1 MEEGQMGSGCSRIH
15 PAAKYFYRLPTS
27 RATGLRDAMAAGVD
41 IETGGHVF
49 QLHVTNAQGMIE
61 PLFIPRTGGQFFDGD
76 IYFGFNV
83 ARNFTLR
90 PADRFRK

>member
-1 MEEGQMGSGCSRIH
+1 
-15 PAAKYFYRLPTS
+15 
-27 RATGLRDAMAAGVD
+27 MAAGVD

-83 ARNFTLR
+83 ARNFMLR